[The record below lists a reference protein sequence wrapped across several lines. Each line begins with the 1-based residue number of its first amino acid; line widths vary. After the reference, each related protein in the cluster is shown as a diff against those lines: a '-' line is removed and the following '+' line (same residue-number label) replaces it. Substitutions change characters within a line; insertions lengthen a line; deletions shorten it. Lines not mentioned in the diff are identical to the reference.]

1 MAPSST
7 AVGSLL
13 RQVVYYHLDSG
24 SYDNALFFAERY
36 AAQDPRSSEAAYL
49 YSLCHLRLGDNRS
62 AYDVSKPMGFRG
74 VHLGCT
80 WVFAQA
86 CLALERYKDGIAAL
100 DKAKGSWSQ
109 KNTMGKH
116 SATTRAAYPDAPAV
130 LGLLGKLY
138 RGYDDKN
145 RAVSCFEEALKLN
158 AFQWDAFKALC
169 DMGVKLRVPNIF
181 MASDSLL
188 QNLGQDLTTVN
199 AELSMSVSTSMN
211 QSQSQSQSQN
221 QSQSTIANSFEQQQ
235 PQQPPKK
242 SSVRPVVADMG
253 PDPFGVSFSAADM
266 TPMTEN
272 MLANTESDFMS
283 RMQNARFKLKSS
295 SNHHQNDMEGLE
307 TPTGPPAEA
316 MMSRSNNLQ
325 EPPHAPARRTRNAQ
339 HADQT
344 LEAPPRMN
352 HRLGSRKNATARE
365 KNSQEQPLEAISD
378 TPSAH
383 TGNSR
388 SSAMST
394 TDRKRTLAGHPVSR
408 STNMEEHAT
417 RRSARLIKPSGKPNS
432 TATTPAAGGAP
443 GGRELKKARPPVS
456 RMMRPGSGGSN
467 AVRVVS
473 GNRKP
478 LEDYSGEGEYDEVK
492 ARQGSVPPS
501 KVVEHSLVKFEEALR
516 WVMDLMKKLGSGYF
530 FLSQFQCQE
539 ALQALGALP
548 AAHQSSPWVLA
559 LMGRAHYEQASY
571 AEADQFFRRMRAQ
584 CPSRLEDME
593 VYSTILW
600 HLKQETDLSF
610 LAHELVDAAWHS
622 PQAWCALGNAWSLA
636 RDPEQALKCFK
647 RATQLD
653 PKFAYGFTLQ
663 GHEHVTNEEYDKAL
677 TAYRQ
682 AISADQRHYNAY
694 YGIGRVHQR
703 LGAYDKALTHF
714 QAAHVIN
721 PNNAVLVTCIGTA
734 LEKQKQIF
742 PAVRAYTKAVE
753 LAPQAASARYK
764 RARALLLVGQIEE
777 AQRELVILKDM
788 APDEGMVHYLLG
800 HLYRSMNERQEAVR
814 HYTIALALD
823 PKAGPQIKEAI
834 ESFEDD
840 VPMDDSMI

>member
-1 MAPSST
+1 MAPSPT

-36 AAQDPRSSEAAYL
+36 AAHDPRSSEAAYL
-49 YSLCHLRLGDNRS
+49 YSLCHLRLGDYRS
-62 AYDVSKPMGFRG
+62 AYDVSKPMGYRG

-109 KNTMGKH
+109 KHTMGKH
-116 SATTRAAYPDAPAV
+116 SATTRAAYPDTPAI
-130 LGLLGKLY
+130 LCLLGKLY
-138 RGYDDKN
+138 RGYDDKK
-145 RAVSCFEEALKLN
+145 RAVSCFEEALKHN

-169 DMGVKLRVPNIF
+169 DMGVKVRVPNIF

-188 QNLGQDLTTVN
+188 QNLGQDLTTAN
-199 AELSMSVSTSMN
+199 AELS
-211 QSQSQSQSQN
+211 
-221 QSQSTIANSFEQQQ
+221 QSQSTIASSFEQQQ

-242 SSVRPVVADMG
+242 SSMRPMTADMG

-283 RMQNARFKLKSS
+283 RMQNARFKLTSS
-295 SNHHQNDMEGLE
+295 ANHDAEGLE

-316 MMSRSNNLQ
+316 MASRSNNLQ

-339 HADQT
+339 HVDQT

-352 HRLGSRKNATARE
+352 HRLGSRKNPITRE
-365 KNSQEQPLEAISD
+365 KNSQEQPLEPISD
-378 TPSAH
+378 TPSAP

-388 SSAMST
+388 SSVMST

-408 STNMEEHAT
+408 STNTEEHAT
-417 RRSARLIKPSGKPNS
+417 RRSARLIKPSGKPSS
-432 TATTPAAGGAP
+432 TTSTPTAGGAP

-456 RMMRPGSGGSN
+456 RMVRPGSSGSN

-478 LEDYSGEGEYDEVK
+478 LEDHSGDGEYDEMGK
-492 ARQGSVPPS
+492 AREPSVPPS
-501 KVVEHSLVKFEEALR
+501 KAGEHSLARFEEALR

-530 FLSQFQCQE
+530 LLSQFQCQE
-539 ALQALGALP
+539 AIQALNALP

-571 AEADQFFRRMRAQ
+571 AEAEKFFRRMRAQ

-600 HLKQETDLSF
+600 HLKRETDLSF

-682 AISADQRHYNAY
+682 AISADKRHYNAY
-694 YGIGRVHQR
+694 YGIGRVQQR

-714 QAAHVIN
+714 QAAHLIN

-734 LEKQKQIF
+734 LEKQKQII
-742 PAVRAYTKAVE
+742 PALRAYSKAVE
-753 LAPQAASARYK
+753 LAPRAASTRYK
-764 RARALLLVGQIEE
+764 KARALLAVGQIEE
-777 AQRELVILKDM
+777 AQRELVILKDL
-788 APDEGMVHYLLG
+788 APDEGTVHFLLAT
-800 HLYRSMNERQEAVR
+800 LYRSMNEKQEAVR
-814 HYTIALALD
+814 HFTIALALD

-840 VPMDDSMI
+840 IPMDDSMI

>member
-1 MAPSST
+1 MAPSPT
-7 AVGSLL
+7 AVGTLL

-49 YSLCHLRLGDNRS
+49 YSLCHLRLGDHRS
-62 AYDVSKPMGFRG
+62 AYDASKPMGYRG

-109 KNTMGKH
+109 KNTMSKH
-116 SATTRAAYPDAPAV
+116 SATTRAAYPDTPAV
-130 LGLLGKLY
+130 LCLLGKLY
-138 RGYDDKN
+138 RGYDDKK

-158 AFQWDAFKALC
+158 AFQWDAFMALC
-169 DMGVKLRVPNIF
+169 DMGVKVRVPNIF

-199 AELSMSVSTSMN
+199 AELN
-211 QSQSQSQSQN
+211 QSQN
-221 QSQSTIANSFEQQQ
+221 TISSSFEQQQQQ

-242 SSVRPVVADMG
+242 SSMRPVTADMG

-283 RMQNARFKLKSS
+283 RMQNARFKLSS
-295 SNHHQNDMEGLE
+295 SANHHQNDMEGVE

-339 HADQT
+339 HVDQT

-352 HRLGSRKNATARE
+352 HRLGSRKNAATRE
-365 KNSQEQPLEAISD
+365 KNSQEQPLEPISD
-378 TPSAH
+378 TPSAP

-388 SSAMST
+388 SSVMST

-408 STNMEEHAT
+408 SVNTEEHAT

-432 TATTPAAGGAP
+432 ATTTPAAGGAP

-456 RMMRPGSGGSN
+456 RMVRPGSSGSN

-478 LEDYSGEGEYDEVK
+478 LEDHSGDGDYDEMVK
-492 ARQGSVPPS
+492 VREASAPPS
-501 KVVEHSLVKFEEALR
+501 KVTEHSLARFEEALR

-530 FLSQFQCQE
+530 LLSQFQCQE
-539 ALQALGALP
+539 AIQALSALP
-548 AAHQSSPWVLA
+548 VAHQSSPWVLA

-571 AEADQFFRRMRAQ
+571 AEAEKFFRRMRAQ

-600 HLKQETDLSF
+600 HLKRETDLSF

-682 AISADQRHYNAY
+682 AISADKRHYNAY
-694 YGIGRVHQR
+694 YGIGRVQQR

-714 QAAHVIN
+714 QAAHLIN

-734 LEKQKQIF
+734 LEKQKQII
-742 PAVRAYTKAVE
+742 PALRAYSKAVE
-753 LAPQAASARYK
+753 LAPRAASTRYK
-764 RARALLLVGQIEE
+764 KARALLAVGQIEE
-777 AQRELVILKDM
+777 AQRELAILKDL
-788 APDEGMVHYLLG
+788 APDEGTVHFLLATM
-800 HLYRSMNERQEAVR
+800 YRSMNEKQEAVR

-840 VPMDDSMI
+840 IPMDDSMI

>member
-1 MAPSST
+1 MAPSPT

-49 YSLCHLRLGDNRS
+49 YSLCHLRLGDYRS
-62 AYDVSKPMGFRG
+62 AYDASKPMGFRG

-116 SATTRAAYPDAPAV
+116 SATTRAAYPDTPAV
-130 LGLLGKLY
+130 LCLLGKLY
-138 RGYDDKN
+138 RGYDDKK
-145 RAVSCFEEALKLN
+145 RAVSSFEEALKLN

-169 DMGVKLRVPNIF
+169 DMGVKVRVPNIF

-188 QNLGQDLTTVN
+188 QNLGQDLT
-199 AELSMSVSTSMN
+199 
-211 QSQSQSQSQN
+211 
-221 QSQSTIANSFEQQQ
+221 IQ

-242 SSVRPVVADMG
+242 SSMRPVAADMG

-352 HRLGSRKNATARE
+352 HRLGSRKNATTRE
-365 KNSQEQPLEAISD
+365 KNSQEQPLEPISD

-432 TATTPAAGGAP
+432 TATNPAAGGAP

-478 LEDYSGEGEYDEVK
+478 LEDHSGEGEYDEMVK
-492 ARQGSVPPS
+492 VREASVPPS
-501 KVVEHSLVKFEEALR
+501 KVAEHSFVKFEEALR

-530 FLSQFQCQE
+530 LLSQFQCQE
-539 ALQALGALP
+539 AIQTLSALP

-571 AEADQFFRRMRAQ
+571 AEADKFFRRMRAQ

-600 HLKQETDLSF
+600 HLKRETDLSF

-682 AISADQRHYNAY
+682 AISADKRHYNAY
-694 YGIGRVHQR
+694 YGIGKVHQR

-721 PNNAVLVTCIGTA
+721 PNNAVLVTCIGLA
-734 LEKQKQIF
+734 LEKQKQII
-742 PAVRAYTKAVE
+742 PALRAYSKAVE

-764 RARALLLVGQIEE
+764 KARALLLVGQIEE

-788 APDEGMVHYLLG
+788 APDEGMVHYLLAQL
-800 HLYRSMNERQEAVR
+800 HRSMNERQEAVR

-840 VPMDDSMI
+840 IPMDDSMI

>member
-1 MAPSST
+1 MAPSPT

-49 YSLCHLRLGDNRS
+49 YSLCHLRLGDYRS
-62 AYDVSKPMGFRG
+62 ACDVSKPMGFRG

-86 CLALERYKDGIAAL
+86 CLALEWYKDGIAAL
-100 DKAKGSWSQ
+100 DKAKGLWSQ

-116 SATTRAAYPDAPAV
+116 SATTRAAYPDTPAV
-130 LGLLGKLY
+130 LCLLGKLY
-138 RGYDDKN
+138 RGYDDKK
-145 RAVSCFEEALKLN
+145 RAVSSFEEALKLN

-169 DMGVKLRVPNIF
+169 DMGVKVRVPNIF

-188 QNLGQDLTTVN
+188 QNLGQDLTVVN
-199 AELSMSVSTSMN
+199 AELSMSMSTSMTQT
-211 QSQSQSQSQN
+211 QSQSQS
-221 QSQSTIANSFEQQQ
+221 TISNSFELQQLQQ
-235 PQQPPKK
+235 PSKK
-242 SSVRPVVADMG
+242 SSMRPVAADMG

-339 HADQT
+339 HVDQS

-352 HRLGSRKNATARE
+352 HRLGSRKNATTRE
-365 KNSQEQPLEAISD
+365 KNSQEQPLEPISD

-388 SSAMST
+388 SSVIPT

-408 STNMEEHAT
+408 SANMEEHAT

-443 GGRELKKARPPVS
+443 AGRELKKARPPVS
-456 RMMRPGSGGSN
+456 RMMRPGSNGSN
-467 AVRVVS
+467 AVRVAS

-478 LEDYSGEGEYDEVK
+478 LEDHNGEGEYDEMVK
-492 ARQGSVPPS
+492 ARDASVPPS
-501 KVVEHSLVKFEEALR
+501 KAAEHGLVKIEEALR

-530 FLSQFQCQE
+530 LLSQFQCQE
-539 ALQALGALP
+539 AIQALSALP

-571 AEADQFFRRMRAQ
+571 AEADKFFRRIRAQ

-600 HLKQETDLSF
+600 HLRRETDLSF

-682 AISADQRHYNAY
+682 AISADKRHYNAY

-721 PNNAVLVTCIGTA
+721 PNNAVLVTYIGIA
-734 LEKQKQIF
+734 LEKQKQII
-742 PAVRAYTKAVE
+742 PAVRAYSKAVE

-764 RARALLLVGQIEE
+764 KARALLLVGQVEE
-777 AQRELVILKDM
+777 ARRELFILKDM

-800 HLYRSMNERQEAVR
+800 QMYRGMNERQEAVR

-840 VPMDDSMI
+840 IPMDDSMI

>member
-13 RQVVYYHLDSG
+13 RQVVHYHLDSG
-24 SYDNALFFAERY
+24 SYENALFFAERY
-36 AAQDPRSSEAAYL
+36 ATQDPRSSEAAYL
-49 YSLCHLRLGDNRS
+49 YSLCHLRLGDYRS
-62 AYDVSKPMGFRG
+62 AYDASKPIGFRG

-116 SATTRAAYPDAPAV
+116 SATTRAAYPDSPAV
-130 LGLLGKLY
+130 LCLLGKLY
-138 RGYDDKN
+138 RGYDDKK

-169 DMGVKLRVPNIF
+169 DMGVKVRVPNIF

-188 QNLGQDLTTVN
+188 QNLGQDLTIVN
-199 AELSMSVSTSMN
+199 AELSMSTNMS
-211 QSQSQSQSQN
+211 QSQSQSQS
-221 QSQSTIANSFEQQQ
+221 TISSSFEQQQ
-235 PQQPPKK
+235 SQQPQKK
-242 SSVRPVVADMG
+242 SSTRPMVAADMG
-253 PDPFGVSFSAADM
+253 PDPFGASFSAADM

-339 HADQT
+339 HVDQT

-352 HRLGSRKNATARE
+352 HRLGSRKNAPTRE
-365 KNSQEQPLEAISD
+365 KNSQEQPLEPISD
-378 TPSAH
+378 TPSAP

-388 SSAMST
+388 SGAMST

-408 STNMEEHAT
+408 STNVDEHAT
-417 RRSARLIKPSGKPNS
+417 RRSARLIKPSSRPNS

-456 RMMRPGSGGSN
+456 RMMRPGSSGTN

-478 LEDYSGEGEYDEVK
+478 LEDHSGEGEYDETVK
-492 ARQGSVPPS
+492 VPPS
-501 KVVEHSLVKFEEALR
+501 KVAEHSLAKSEEALR

-530 FLSQFQCQE
+530 LLSQYQCQE
-539 ALQALGALP
+539 AIQALSALP

-571 AEADQFFRRMRAQ
+571 AEADKFFRRMRAQ

-600 HLKQETDLSF
+600 HLKRETDLSF

-682 AISADQRHYNAY
+682 AISADKRHYNAY
-694 YGIGRVHQR
+694 YGIGRVQQR
-703 LGAYDKALTHF
+703 LGAYDKALTHY
-714 QAAHVIN
+714 QAAHLIN

-734 LEKQKQIF
+734 LEKQKQIM
-742 PAVRAYTKAVE
+742 PALRAYSKAVE
-753 LAPQAASARYK
+753 LAPRAASTRYK
-764 RARALLLVGQIEE
+764 KARALLTVGQIEE
-777 AQRELVILKDM
+777 AQKELVILKDL
-788 APDEGMVHYLLG
+788 APDEGMVHYLLAT
-800 HLYRSMNERQEAVR
+800 LYRSMNEKQEAVR
-814 HYTIALALD
+814 HFTIALALD

-840 VPMDDSMI
+840 IPMDDSMI